1 MSIIYKYDDRES
13 GLWKDRKAICTCN
26 LKRKKIQLTLI
37 QSRMFQIIMEEMP
50 CHGHRE
56 NIN

>member
-1 MSIIYKYDDRES
+1 MSIIYKCDDRDS
-13 GLWKDRKAICTCN
+13 GIWKDRKAIYTCN
-26 LKRKKIQLTLI
+26 LEEKIQLTVI
-37 QSRMFQIIMEEMP
+37 QSRIFQIIMEEMP

>member
-1 MSIIYKYDDRES
+1 MSIIYKYDDRDS
-13 GLWKDRKAICTCN
+13 GIWKDRKAIYTCN
-26 LKRKKIQLTLI
+26 LEETIQLTVI

>member
-1 MSIIYKYDDRES
+1 MSIIYKYDDRDS
-13 GLWKDRKAICTCN
+13 GIWKDRKAIYTCN
-26 LKRKKIQLTLI
+26 LEEKIQLTVI
-37 QSRMFQIIMEEMP
+37 QSRIFQIIMEEMP